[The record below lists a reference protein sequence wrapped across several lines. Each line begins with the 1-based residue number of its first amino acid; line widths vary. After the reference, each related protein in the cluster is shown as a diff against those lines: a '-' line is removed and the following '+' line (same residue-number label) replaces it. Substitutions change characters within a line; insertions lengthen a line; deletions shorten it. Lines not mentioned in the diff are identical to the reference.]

1 MEREAFYH
9 DVPCSS
15 IAVES
20 AIRVGTAGAIW
31 GLCSGPYDATK
42 QGLSGLARAS
52 FVAKS
57 IGGIG
62 LQCVNSQSQLSAF
75 VEFVSLVSHGH
86 VKYKHLTSY
95 PTSPVSKKNDYH
107 ILELKAHDL
116 GLVRDA
122 RDAPMCAKCMT
133 RRPFVSH
140 VGQGELQVN
149 SCIAGAVAG
158 SAVAARTRSWKN
170 VAQVA
175 GLVSV
180 FSGAADYTKVL

>member
-62 LQCVNSQSQLSAF
+62 LQCGFLA
-75 VEFVSLVSHGH
+75 
-86 VKYKHLTSY
+86 
-95 PTSPVSKKNDYH
+95 
-107 ILELKAHDL
+107 
-116 GLVRDA
+116 GLFS
-122 RDAPMCAKCMT
+122 MT
-133 RRPFVSH
+133 RCSVQRYRRKDDWM
-140 VGQGELQVN
+140 N
-149 SCIAGAVAG
+149 SCIAGAVTG
-158 SAVAARTRSWKN
+158 SAVASRTRSWKN

-180 FSGAADYTKVL
+180 FSVAADYTKVL

>member
-62 LQCVNSQSQLSAF
+62 LQCDEFLHCWRSDRVSRCFQDTELEKCGSSSGSSVSFQCGCGLYQSALKHNFDSSTEAAISSSFHIRKIFIDEVKVMVCVMCPKSGVN
-75 VEFVSLVSHGH
+75 E
-86 VKYKHLTSY
+86 
-95 PTSPVSKKNDYH
+95 
-107 ILELKAHDL
+107 
-116 GLVRDA
+116 
-122 RDAPMCAKCMT
+122 
-133 RRPFVSH
+133 
-140 VGQGELQVN
+140 
-149 SCIAGAVAG
+149 
-158 SAVAARTRSWKN
+158 
-170 VAQVA
+170 
-175 GLVSV
+175 
-180 FSGAADYTKVL
+180 